1 MNTAVAGQ
9 SAPVTRENANR
20 PTLTALVAGRIAG
33 KPRQYKDREGARWFA
48 TIVKCPAPDPYSN
61 PSSVEINSREPLGD
75 VDTDVSL
82 QVRLSGTVR
91 TFRYVER
98 ETGES
103 KTGVECTHRLTAL

>member
-1 MNTAVAGQ
+1 MTSAAAGL
-9 SAPVTRENANR
+9 SAPASSGNPSR
-20 PTLTALVAGRIAG
+20 PTLTALVVGRIAG

-61 PSSVEINSREPLGD
+61 PSSVEVNSREPLGD

-82 QVRLSGTVR
+82 LVRLSGTVR
-91 TFRYVER
+91 TFRYQER
-98 ETGES
+98 DTGES